1 MRILPALSLLSV
13 LAALVLGGCGG
24 SDDSSSS
31 DATGTSASD
40 STPVSQGAPIPGGGL
55 SVQEAID
62 SDLDGPL
69 MVRGY
74 LIERDGELRL
84 CEAILESS
92 PPQCGDPS
100 LRVEGPAPA
109 ASEERVS
116 LLGDVEGETITVS
129 ATATG

>member
-1 MRILPALSLLSV
+1 MLIVAAM
-13 LAALVLGGCGG
+13 LAGCGG
-24 SDDSSSS
+24 T
-31 DATGTSASD
+31 AETTPPEPAPSA
-40 STPVSQGAPIPGGGL
+40 GAPAPGGGL

-62 SDLDGPL
+62 SELEGSL

-92 PPQCGDPS
+92 PPQCGEPS
-100 LRVEGPAPA
+100 LRVEGRAPA

-116 LLGDVEGETITVS
+116 LLGEVEGGTITVS
-129 ATATG
+129 ETSTG